1 VPGVDLYHK
10 PKHIYKLQLNT
21 RLLDPRTQRHMNLK
35 MSLPPVLKAGS
46 TSLDDI
52 HYAVVFYVLTF
63 KTPKYIIT
71 QTKFVLIIINQI
83 KAELKKFKENF

>member
-1 VPGVDLYHK
+1 
-10 PKHIYKLQLNT
+10 
-21 RLLDPRTQRHMNLK
+21 MNLK

-52 HYAVVFYVLTF
+52 RYAVVFYVLTF
-63 KTPKYIIT
+63 KTPEYIIT